1 MSMTLHSYPRRGALR
16 RLINLSRSEQA
27 TKCQLFLCSFLN
39 IFYLLSF
46 GIIDG
51 GETCASPES
60 LPHASVDF
68 ELSELQENIP
78 PQ

>member
-1 MSMTLHSYPRRGALR
+1 MTVLSS
-16 RLINLSRSEQA
+16 INASFPELG
-27 TKCQLFLCSFLN
+27 TDWCSILN

>member
-1 MSMTLHSYPRRGALR
+1 MSA
-16 RLINLSRSEQA
+16 
-27 TKCQLFLCSFLN
+27 
-39 IFYLLSF
+39 SF
-46 GIIDG
+46 GIIGG
-51 GETCASPES
+51 GETCPSPES

>member
-1 MSMTLHSYPRRGALR
+1 
-16 RLINLSRSEQA
+16 
-27 TKCQLFLCSFLN
+27 LN
-39 IFYLLSF
+39 ILNLFGF
-46 GIIDG
+46 GIMGDS
-51 GETCASPES
+51 ETCPSPES